1 MTGIVLAALLSTGVD
16 IPDDGVPT
24 WESGMQYTT
33 RTEKR
38 PPSIPDEAAYL
49 KWKWRMN
56 LADPKTGFDN
66 DALREGVRRIV
77 EESGWK
83 ELERGQAPNVQI
95 KKAADVGFSW
105 GYRMAQR
112 AKSMPLLGLRK
123 TGLALSASASTLS
136 EGRER
141 R

>member
-95 KKAADVGFSW
+95 NWKGDRPRTCRSKK
-105 GYRMAQR
+105 
-112 AKSMPLLGLRK
+112 PLM
-123 TGLALSASASTLS
+123 SAFRGVIAWPKGQSRCHCLDYARPVWL
-136 EGRER
+136 
-141 R
+141 